1 MAFPGDSFATAD
13 PARWLAAR
21 KGDPPGGTTGRVGC
35 GTGWMRRPCRTQ
47 IHERKHF
54 QSKRSSVCSLENA
67 SQTETK
73 LSRSI
78 FSISIST
85 AGTHAAHVVAVSV
98 ELADPA
104 AAAIA
109 VVVVAVVAGGDRAAD
124 NRGADETGSNAPAPA
139 ERLGLTWV
147 VVDAIVPVTA
157 SATRPSAAIL
167 VLIDMRNSIRLKRPL
182 WSACPVGRR
191 LVDSGSKRAP
201 GFRIDYY
208 SSVNT
213 VT

>member
-73 LSRSI
+73 LSRSGHLR
-78 FSISIST
+78 SSVLANSVT

-109 VVVVAVVAGGDRAAD
+109 VVVVAVVAGG
-124 NRGADETGSNAPAPA
+124 
-139 ERLGLTWV
+139 
-147 VVDAIVPVTA
+147 
-157 SATRPSAAIL
+157 
-167 VLIDMRNSIRLKRPL
+167 
-182 WSACPVGRR
+182 
-191 LVDSGSKRAP
+191 
-201 GFRIDYY
+201 
-208 SSVNT
+208 
-213 VT
+213 